1 MARNPVRWF
10 EIHVQDMKRARVF
23 YEAVF
28 KVKLQEM
35 GGPGR
40 EMWGFPGDR
49 TQFGTA
55 GALVKAEGVPSG
67 GNSVVVYFGCEDCAV
82 EEKLAAE
89 HGGKVEQEKMSI
101 GKFGAISLVCDTEG
115 NLIGLHS
122 M

>member
-10 EIHVQDMKRARVF
+10 EIHVPDMKRARKF

-40 EMWGFPGDR
+40 EMRGFPGDK
-49 TQFGTA
+49 TQFGCA
-55 GALVKAEGVPSG
+55 GALVKAEGAPSG
-67 GNSVVVYFGCEDCAV
+67 GNSTIIYFGCEDCAV
-82 EEKLAAE
+82 EEKLAAKS
-89 HGGKVEQEKMSI
+89 GGQVRQTKTSI
-101 GKFGAISLVCDTEG
+101 GEYGCVSMVCDTEG

>member
-1 MARNPVRWF
+1 MPWNPVRWF
-10 EIHVQDMKRARVF
+10 EIHVQDMKRAKAF

-40 EMWGFPGDR
+40 EMWGFTGDR
-49 TQFGTA
+49 TQFGCA
-55 GALVKAEGVPSG
+55 GALIKAENAPSG
-67 GNSVVVYFGCEDCAV
+67 GNSVVVYFGCEDCEV
-82 EEKLAAE
+82 EEKLAAKS
-89 HGGKVEQEKMSI
+89 GGQVRQTKTSI
-101 GKFGAISLVCDTEG
+101 GGYGYVSMVCDTEG